1 MKKIFLVYGH
11 YNDNS
16 FNAAIRDEFVKQSKV
31 NGNQVDV
38 VDLYKEKFDPVFA
51 GEEPDQEVLDHR
63 KRIEE
68 SDTIVLIAPIWNFR
82 MPAIVEG
89 WIDKVLAPP
98 WAFRFKQLVGNYG
111 YPIGN
116 LRDKKA
122 IIFCTYGSP
131 RLAITTFFLNLPI
144 RRLKRGV
151 FHMCGIYNIVYR
163 RYFAVPFVSDAKRQ
177 EFLNDVSGIEQT
189 WKFAHPNN
197 KRVTGPLSNFK
208 MMIKS
213 DSYGMMINHLSHT
226 ITELGSSD
234 KWAQFEVIILDKD
247 KIYHKFNWQV
257 EKYTSEGI
265 LKDCWLTTMVSSPIP
280 LGSSI

>member
-1 MKKIFLVYGH
+1 MKQIFLIYGH
-11 YNDNS
+11 YNDKS
-16 FNAAIRDEFVKQSKV
+16 FNAAIRDTFIKSSEDKGNKV
-31 NGNQVDV
+31 DC
-38 VDLYKEKFDPVFA
+38 VDLYKEKFNPIFA
-51 GEEPDQEVLDHR
+51 GEEPDSTVLDHR
-63 KRIEE
+63 KRIEK
-68 SDTIVLIAPIWNFR
+68 SDVIVLVAPIWNFR

-177 EFLNDVSGIEQT
+177 EFLNDVRKT
-189 WKFAHPNN
+189 ANN
-197 KRVTGPLSNFK
+197 L
-208 MMIKS
+208 
-213 DSYGMMINHLSHT
+213 
-226 ITELGSSD
+226 
-234 KWAQFEVIILDKD
+234 
-247 KIYHKFNWQV
+247 
-257 EKYTSEGI
+257 
-265 LKDCWLTTMVSSPIP
+265 
-280 LGSSI
+280 